1 MFFYKKYLVFIKY
14 NLKQDKKKKKK
25 KKGKYNNS
33 NF

>member
-14 NLKQDKKKKKK
+14 NLKQDKKKK
-25 KKGKYNNS
+25 GKNNNN